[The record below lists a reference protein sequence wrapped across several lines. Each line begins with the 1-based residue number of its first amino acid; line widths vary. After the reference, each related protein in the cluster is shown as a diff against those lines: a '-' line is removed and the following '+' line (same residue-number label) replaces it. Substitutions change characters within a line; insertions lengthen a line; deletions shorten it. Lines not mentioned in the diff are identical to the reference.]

1 MKKIARIISL
11 TSLILMV
18 AAPMIVHAADKKAKS
33 EIVMKVGNKVHLFHS
48 SNVEA
53 QKEIAVGEV
62 LPVYRVIG
70 KAQQQKEVGQV
81 KVLGFMGE
89 HYFEAEI
96 VKGEIKV
103 GDIAKKG
110 DSGLLVQPMK

>member
-1 MKKIARIISL
+1 MKKLARIIPLLSL
-11 TSLILMV
+11 FLIV
-18 AAPMIVHAADKKAKS
+18 AAPLIVHAADKKAKS
-33 EIVMKVGNKVHLFHS
+33 EIVMKMGSKVHLFHS

-53 QKEIAVGEV
+53 QKEIAIGDV
-62 LPVYRVIG
+62 LPVYRVSA
-70 KAQQQKEVGQV
+70 KTRQQKEVGQV

-103 GDIAKKG
+103 GDIAKKEN
-110 DSGLLVQPMK
+110 SGLLVQPAK